1 MPTGLTSKAL
11 GGQPLKGYLSGSV
24 DAVLRIG
31 DRYVVVDYKTNWLGD
46 PAEPLTAADYARP
59 RLIEAMLH
67 SDYPLQALLYSIV
80 LHRFLRWRLPA
91 YAPEKHLG
99 GVMYLFLRGMCG
111 PDTPV
116 VDGHPAGVFSWQPP
130 ASLIAAMSDL
140 VWAGGHMTTM
150 EWRRAIGATGLLRD
164 FTDAEVLE
172 SSDVHVAQRL
182 TELAEEPDEAVAL
195 AIALAVRALRNGS
208 VCVDL
213 RSVEQQVGTDG
224 LPWPEVDAWLT
235 AIRVSVLASAPP
247 ALRLYDDLLYLD
259 RYWLEEQQ
267 VCDDVHTMIAVKP
280 EKASP
285 DIDRLFPTG
294 FEEQRAAAEVAL
306 SQGLTVLT
314 GGPGTGKT
322 TTVARLLALLASGT
336 RLRIALAAPTGKA
349 AARLQ
354 EAVQLEVGKLDKAD
368 QEALSG
374 MHATTLHRLLGSRP
388 DTSARFR
395 HNRGNRLPH
404 DVIVVDETS
413 MVSLTMMARLL
424 EAVRPDARLILV
436 GDPDQLASVEA
447 GAVLADLVDGL
458 DDSKLATLKTP
469 HRFGESIG
477 ALASA
482 IREGDADGAID
493 VLRAGG
499 DHIEWI
505 DSDQPSEHLRKVIVP
520 QALRLREAAILGN
533 ADVALQTLDAHRL
546 LCAHRRGPYGV
557 RFWNRQVERW
567 LAEET
572 GDPIWSDWYAGRPVL
587 VTANDYGLGLYNG
600 DTGVTLVR
608 DGMLRAVIA
617 GTEQQEFA
625 TSRLSDVDTMHAMTI
640 HKSQG
645 SQADEVTVLLPQ
657 EDSRLLMRELFY
669 TAVTRAKKR
678 VLVVGAES
686 AVRAAVERRAVRASG
701 LARRLRR

>member
-1 MPTGLTSKAL
+1 MTAL
-11 GGQPLKGYLSGSV
+11 
-24 DAVLRIG
+24 DWRHAV
-31 DRYVVVDYKTNWLGD
+31 
-46 PAEPLTAADYARP
+46 
-59 RLIEAMLH
+59 
-67 SDYPLQALLYSIV
+67 S
-80 LHRFLRWRLPA
+80 
-91 YAPEKHLG
+91 
-99 GVMYLFLRGMCG
+99 
-111 PDTPV
+111 
-116 VDGHPAGVFSWQPP
+116 
-130 ASLIAAMSDL
+130 
-140 VWAGGHMTTM
+140 
-150 EWRRAIGATGLLRD
+150 ATGLLRE
-164 FTDAEVLE
+164 FTDAEVIE

-182 TELAEEPDEAVAL
+182 TAMAKESDETVAL
-195 AIALAVRALRNGS
+195 AVALAVRALRAGS

-213 RSVEQQVGTDG
+213 RSVEEQVGVEG
-224 LPWPEVDAWLT
+224 LPWPDVDDWLS
-235 AIRVSVLASAPP
+235 AVRASALAEAPP
-247 ALRLYDDLLYLD
+247 VLRVDGDLLYLD

-267 VCDDVHTMIAVKP
+267 VCDDVLAMIAAVP
-280 EKASP
+280 SQESAE
-285 DIDRLFPTG
+285 IDRLFPTG
-294 FEEQRAAAEVAL
+294 FEEQRAAAKVAL

-322 TTVARLLALLASGT
+322 TTVARLLALLAGGI

-354 EAVQLEVGKLDKAD
+354 EAVQLEVGKLNTAD

-374 MHATTLHRLLGSRP
+374 LHATTLHRLLGSRP

-424 EAVRPDARLILV
+424 EAVRPAARLILV

-458 DDSKLATLKTP
+458 DDSKVAALNTS

-482 IREGDADGAID
+482 IRVGDADHVIE
-493 VLRAGG
+493 VLRTGG

-505 DSDQPSEHLRKVIVP
+505 ETDEPSEHLRKVVVP

-533 ADVALQTLDAHRL
+533 AAEALRTLDEQRL

-557 RFWNRQVERW
+557 RYWNHQVERW
-567 LAEET
+567 LAEAT
-572 GDPIWSDWYAGRPVL
+572 GEPIWSTWYAGRPVL

-600 DTGVTLVR
+600 DTGVTVVR
-608 DGMLRAVIA
+608 DGLLRAVIA
-617 GTEQQEFA
+617 GTEPLEFA

-645 SQADEVTVLLPQ
+645 SQAEEVTVLLPP
-657 EDSRLLMRELFY
+657 EDSRLLSRELLY
-669 TAVTRAKKR
+669 TGVTRAKRRIR
-678 VLVVGAES
+678 VIGPEAS
-686 AVRAAVERRAVRASG
+686 VRAAVERRVVRASG
-701 LARRLRR
+701 LAQRLRV

>member
-1 MPTGLTSKAL
+1 
-11 GGQPLKGYLSGSV
+11 
-24 DAVLRIG
+24 
-31 DRYVVVDYKTNWLGD
+31 
-46 PAEPLTAADYARP
+46 
-59 RLIEAMLH
+59 
-67 SDYPLQALLYSIV
+67 
-80 LHRFLRWRLPA
+80 
-91 YAPEKHLG
+91 
-99 GVMYLFLRGMCG
+99 
-111 PDTPV
+111 
-116 VDGHPAGVFSWQPP
+116 
-130 ASLIAAMSDL
+130 
-140 VWAGGHMTTM
+140 MTTV
-150 EWRRAIGATGLLRD
+150 EWRQAHGVTGLLRV
-164 FTDAEVLE
+164 FCDAQVLE
-172 SSDVHVAQRL
+172 SADIHVAQRL
-182 TELAEEPDEAVAL
+182 TALAKESDESVAL
-195 AIALAVRALRNGS
+195 AVAIAVRALRNGS

-213 RSVEQQVGTDG
+213 RSVEQQVGVEG
-224 LPWPEVDAWLT
+224 LPWPDVDTWL
-235 AIRVSVLASAPP
+235 AAVRASPLAGTPS
-247 ALRLYDDLLYLD
+247 ALRQDGDLLYLD

-267 VCDDVHTMIAVKP
+267 VADDVHTMIAVKP
-280 EKASP
+280 KKVSP
-285 DIDRLFPTG
+285 DIDRLFPAG
-294 FEEQRAAAEVAL
+294 FEEQRAAAKVAL
-306 SQGLTVLT
+306 AQGLTVLT

-322 TTVARLLALLASGT
+322 TTVARLLALLAAGT

-354 EAVQLEVGKLDKAD
+354 EAVQLEVGKLDAAD

-458 DDSKLATLKTP
+458 DPTKLAALNTP

-482 IREGDADGAID
+482 IRAGEADAAVE

-499 DHIEWI
+499 EHIEWI
-505 DSDQPSEHLRKVIVP
+505 DTEQPAEHLRKVVVP

-533 ADVALQTLDAHRL
+533 AEVALQTLDEHRL

-572 GDPIWSDWYAGRPVL
+572 GEAIWSDWYTGRPVL
-587 VTANDYGLGLYNG
+587 VTANDYGLKLYNG
-600 DTGVTLVR
+600 DTGVTVVR
-608 DGMLRAVIA
+608 DGALRAVIA
-617 GTEQQEFA
+617 GSEQLEFA

-669 TAVTRAKKR
+669 TAVTRAKTR
-678 VLVVGAES
+678 VRVIGSEAAL
-686 AVRAAVERRAVRASG
+686 RAAVERRAVRASG
-701 LARRLRR
+701 LGRRLRERT